1 MQKGKQNRLLKRC
14 SEILDC
20 LIIDKQTSALLDEI
34 VLKGKEVPL
43 ELKIKKENVLN
54 IQELHKMKPKFHL
67 GALLHLRDK
76 DIFSGNALDVV
87 ESTIRKLKAK
97 DVAVALE
104 DDDAEDIDDDDN
116 NDDDN
121 DDDDNNEKDD
131 NDEDDNDEDNNVA
144 GDKAAADDDIDND
157 VGSLMR
163 SIDSVEDSYKDD

>member
-1 MQKGKQNRLLKRC
+1 M
-14 SEILDC
+14 
-20 LIIDKQTSALLDEI
+20 
-34 VLKGKEVPL
+34 
-43 ELKIKKENVLN
+43 
-54 IQELHKMKPKFHL
+54 
-67 GALLHLRDK
+67 HLRDK

-116 NDDDN
+116 N
-121 DDDDNNEKDD
+121 DDDNNEKDD

>member
-1 MQKGKQNRLLKRC
+1 M
-14 SEILDC
+14 
-20 LIIDKQTSALLDEI
+20 
-34 VLKGKEVPL
+34 
-43 ELKIKKENVLN
+43 
-54 IQELHKMKPKFHL
+54 
-67 GALLHLRDK
+67 
-76 DIFSGNALDVV
+76 
-87 ESTIRKLKAK
+87 STIRKLKAK

-144 GDKAAADDDIDND
+144 GDKAAAADDIDND